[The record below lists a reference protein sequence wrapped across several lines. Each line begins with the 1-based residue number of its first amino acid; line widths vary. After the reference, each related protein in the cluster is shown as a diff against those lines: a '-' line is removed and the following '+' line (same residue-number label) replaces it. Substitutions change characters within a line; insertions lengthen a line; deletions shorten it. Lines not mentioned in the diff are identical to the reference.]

1 DAFDFGPEAFAIS
14 DDEAEIADLRNV
26 DPRVIDLVDD
36 AEAEREP
43 EPRYAQRATYHVL
56 GAAGP
61 GGIPGLPGAC
71 SIIGYRKR
79 KAGDGIIASPH
90 AAEKYQQRKA
100 RDLNPRST
108 PRTALGLSEP
118 ARIDPHGCCP
128 FSEEIRLG

>member
-1 DAFDFGPEAFAIS
+1 MPKPSVNQSRDMPSAQPTMSLA
-14 DDEAEIADLRNV
+14 L
-26 DPRVIDLVDD
+26 LV
-36 AEAEREP
+36 
-43 EPRYAQRATYHVL
+43 QV
-56 GAAGP
+56 